1 MASLAAVSVVVLLL
15 FTPIHTYE
23 VALRRQKRIWIRPPP
38 KLYENQD
45 YTKREFIATIRSDQ
59 ETRTTIIY
67 SLEGKGA
74 NEEPINLFTVN
85 PRNGYVRINGIL
97 DREETS
103 SYSLMGI
110 ARFHNGSRAEKDVP
124 LVIMVLDENDCSPV
138 FSVETFGSVSEA
150 SAVGTYV
157 MKINATDADQPDT
170 PNSQISY
177 FIEEQSPAGSAM
189 FYIKQETGEIYVMQN
204 RLDRETQDTYTLTVK
219 GTNVN
224 GKPKVLSG
232 LGQVVIR
239 IQDVNDNI
247 PTLDKDHY
255 EGSVYENTYNME
267 VMRIKAMDA
276 DLIYT
281 DNWLAVFSIVSGN
294 EAGYFSL
301 ITDNTTNEGILI
313 LNKPLDYE
321 ELKEV
326 NLHVTVSNKAVY
338 HSSVVNKVAKTYN
351 VKIHVKN
358 EPEGPRFQPPVK
370 VVSVSENIMN
380 FVTTYTAIDSDTLQ
394 IATNV
399 RYAKGYDID
408 NWLTINEK
416 TAEIRLNKMPD
427 RESKYLTNGTYYA
440 QIICITNDLPAKTA
454 TGTIAIQVEDYNDH
468 CPTLTRPAQTVCYG
482 DSAVYVTA
490 VDEDAFPNGAPFE
503 FRVDTT
509 STKEKWTIER
519 LNATTAI
526 LRTQRALWPGRYSV
540 AMVIRDQQ
548 GEACADNQVLQ
559 LEVCTCDEAKTC
571 LQRERRTSDIRLGAA
586 GVFMILLG
594 FLLLLLL
601 PLLLLFCLCAGA
613 GALPGHIVMPYEPT
627 ENLIAY
633 HTEGL
638 GEDKDVPLLQMPG
651 DVGGIVTNAVN
662 VGGIGGMGGAQGIG
676 TSSQYHEEHR
686 KFISD
691 FQQHHNGHV
700 EMDFGHA
707 MKGMDYFHSRY
718 QGMSDYEGIALP
730 EEFLGEYY
738 TQKASCSEALHRPK
752 DVLLTFDYEGH
763 ESPAGSV
770 GCCSLL
776 EEDDDLNFLN
786 DLGPKFKTLAE
797 ICRGSAFEP
806 EPIVPKKMV
815 PKPPT
820 SQAVKIADVMGAGAH
835 TTSTAE
841 SSSATSSITSSVR
854 ASTLVQKN
862 VTTDTHPI
870 GTTQYVSENIV
881 VPTQT
886 LLIQQP
892 ALYYT
897 AAPPVY
903 VVEPR
908 AQPTLLVS
916 GVSAGENLVLME
928 RAVPSVRPVQ
938 QLGLSPGL
946 VRLENQQGAQN
957 LLLLEGRTEAGEMTH
972 GTGDSVGQ
980 SQVIVMEKKTAGG
993 KMSGSGRALVLGNGR
1008 GQHGAR
1014 AGLTQSIRGHGMEVA
1029 GPGME
1034 IRTPSFG
1041 VLSGQQGLQNIIVEE
1056 RVSVTERNVQS
1067 SSNA

>member
-1 MASLAAVSVVVLLL
+1 MPRFFFSLSYQIPILTHFCNSASRRL
-15 FTPIHTYE
+15 
-23 VALRRQKRIWIRPPP
+23 ALRRQKRIWIRPPP

-638 GEDKDVPLLQMPG
+638 GEDKVLQSSHVLHKQGSRRVDEQNCLLNEDLLGVDFTGCASPP
-651 DVGGIVTNAVN
+651 NA
-662 VGGIGGMGGAQGIG
+662 
-676 TSSQYHEEHR
+676 R
-686 KFISD
+686 
-691 FQQHHNGHV
+691 
-700 EMDFGHA
+700 
-707 MKGMDYFHSRY
+707 
-718 QGMSDYEGIALP
+718 
-730 EEFLGEYY
+730 
-738 TQKASCSEALHRPK
+738 CSEALHRPK

>member
-1 MASLAAVSVVVLLL
+1 HDWGWANKVTLGFFKHVIMHFSLYCIKLSMSEMRQVTFLWTYSTGQKFGHTFS
-15 FTPIHTYE
+15 FTQCMYFFSFKS
-23 VALRRQKRIWIRPPP
+23 Q
-38 KLYENQD
+38 
-45 YTKREFIATIRSDQ
+45 IRSDQ

-594 FLLLLLL
+594 FLLLLCES
-601 PLLLLFCLCAGA
+601 LLLSPLK
-613 GALPGHIVMPYEPT
+613 
-627 ENLIAY
+627 AY
-633 HTEGL
+633 
-638 GEDKDVPLLQMPG
+638 
-651 DVGGIVTNAVN
+651 TNK
-662 VGGIGGMGGAQGIG
+662 
-676 TSSQYHEEHR
+676 H
-686 KFISD
+686 
-691 FQQHHNGHV
+691 
-700 EMDFGHA
+700 
-707 MKGMDYFHSRY
+707 
-718 QGMSDYEGIALP
+718 
-730 EEFLGEYY
+730 
-738 TQKASCSEALHRPK
+738 CSEALHRPK

>member
-1 MASLAAVSVVVLLL
+1 MNSCVY
-15 FTPIHTYE
+15 YE
-23 VALRRQKRIWIRPPP
+23 WTDISGDFIPAGYSTVKCKQYYWEPAMPHKVTERRSMTSKVNLQIPLP
-38 KLYENQD
+38 
-45 YTKREFIATIRSDQ
+45 IRSDQ

-594 FLLLLLL
+594 FLLLLCES
-601 PLLLLFCLCAGA
+601 LLLS
-613 GALPGHIVMPYEPT
+613 
-627 ENLIAY
+627 
-633 HTEGL
+633 
-638 GEDKDVPLLQMPG
+638 PL
-651 DVGGIVTNAVN
+651 
-662 VGGIGGMGGAQGIG
+662 
-676 TSSQYHEEHR
+676 
-686 KFISD
+686 K
-691 FQQHHNGHV
+691 
-700 EMDFGHA
+700 
-707 MKGMDYFHSRY
+707 
-718 QGMSDYEGIALP
+718 
-730 EEFLGEYY
+730 
-738 TQKASCSEALHRPK
+738 KASCSEALHRPK